1 MPVLTKLV
9 LFCVLLAPCSARGD
23 DLGGLVRQYNA
34 SLKKVTGPLNQRTG
48 LVFTHVLPVL
58 EKIGALSTSSSERWL
73 SGELDNARTAIYT
86 RETIPRILLAGATDN
101 AVQVLLKGMARRPP
115 AIQEAS
121 LRALV
126 EAASSPG
133 LIEAKL
139 LLSQLGGKT
148 LKSAAAQSARR
159 LKLAGDVLKNS
170 TDPATRAWL
179 AGDAYQSA
187 GGKTD
192 RLVVLMRLAKELKLE
207 DARAELV
214 KLLGHRS
221 GELVSTAI
229 EALAAIGP
237 GDSIGKISAALDKPG
252 ADVRF
257 RARALDALV
266 DTPGGVEFAVK
277 AASAKDPVMRAVAMG
292 SLALRASEPQAVKA
306 LLAGLDD
313 ADLSVR
319 NVALRSLRQVRIK
332 SMVGALIKVVD
343 SHPDESFKV
352 KALELLVN
360 VSGQNFGLAGVDWKK
375 WWAQS
380 EASFEFPKLEETG
393 FTTVKKR
400 GLDYFGI
407 EVSSKR
413 LGLIV
418 DISSSMRQL
427 VAVKAESLEEDED
440 EEEVEEAAEGGSRTR
455 VAPVKKKKKKKKT
468 NKEAGIVLKDG
479 KARKID
485 ILKKEMTRLLKKLP
499 ADTFLNMIS
508 FDATFRPW
516 QKVLQPLRGKGRAK
530 ALAYVARITT
540 GSGTNVFDTLE
551 FALKDKRVDTIY
563 LLTDGLPT
571 RGRIK
576 APAAILKEIDILNRA
591 RGVTIHTIAFGAES
605 DLLRQLADRNGG
617 QYRFVDRY

>member
-1 MPVLTKLV
+1 MPVLTKAV
-9 LFCVLLAPCSARGD
+9 LFCALLAPCAVRGD

-58 EKIGALSTSSSERWL
+58 EKIGALSTSASERWL

-101 AVQVLLKGMARRPP
+101 AVQVLLKGMARRAP

-126 EAASSPG
+126 EAGSSPG
-133 LIEAKL
+133 LSEAKL

-292 SLALRASEPQAVKA
+292 SLALRASEPQAMKV

-313 ADLSVR
+313 RDLSVR

-380 EASFEFPKLEETG
+380 EVTFEFPKLEETG

-400 GLDYFGI
+400 GLEYFGI

-427 VAVKAESLEEDED
+427 VAVKAESLEEK
-440 EEEVEEAAEGGSRTR
+440 EEEVEEDAEGGSRTR

-530 ALAYVARITT
+530 ALSYVARITT

-563 LLTDGLPT
+563 LLTDGIPT

-576 APAAILKEIDILNRA
+576 APAAIIKEIEILNRA

-605 DLLRQLADRNGG
+605 DLLRQLAERNGG

>member
-1 MPVLTKLV
+1 MPVLTKIV
-9 LFCVLLAPCSARGD
+9 LFFVLLVPGSVRAN
-23 DLGGLVRQYNA
+23 DLGGLVREYSA
-34 SLKKVTGPLNQRTG
+34 SLKKVTGPLNQRPG
-48 LVFTHVLPVL
+48 LVILHVLPVL

-73 SGELDNARTAIYT
+73 AGEFDNARTAIYA
-86 RETIPRILLAGATDN
+86 RESIPRVLLSGATDN
-101 AVQVLLKGMARRPP
+101 AVQILLKGMARRPP

-126 EAASSPG
+126 EAGVSLG
-133 LIEAKL
+133 LGEAKL
-139 LLSQLGGKT
+139 LLSQLGGRT
-148 LKSAAAQSARR
+148 LKSAAAQTARR
-159 LKLAGDVLKNS
+159 LELAAGVLKNS
-170 TDPATRAWL
+170 KDPATKTWL
-179 AGDAYQSA
+179 EGEAYQSA
-187 GGKTD
+187 AGKTD
-192 RLVVLMRLAKELKLE
+192 RLLVLLRLAKEQKLE
-207 DARAELV
+207 GARAELV

-221 GELVSTAI
+221 GDLVGRAI

-237 GDSIGKISAALDKPG
+237 GDAIEKISAALDKPG
-252 ADVRF
+252 ADVQF

-266 DTPGGVEFAVK
+266 DTPAGIEFAVK
-277 AASAKDPVMRAVAMG
+277 AAAAKDPVMRAIAMG
-292 SLALRASEPQAVKA
+292 SLALRASEPQAMKA

-313 ADLSVR
+313 TDLSVR

-332 SMVGALIKVVD
+332 SMVGALIKAVD
-343 SHPDESFKV
+343 SHPDESFRV
-352 KALELLVN
+352 RALELLVN

-380 EASFEFPKLEETG
+380 EASFEFPKQEEAG

-400 GLDYFGI
+400 GLEYFGI

-427 VAVKAESLEEDED
+427 VAVKAESLEEEEE
-440 EEEVEEAAEGGSRTR
+440 EEEVEEAAEDGSRTR
-455 VAPVKKKKKKKKT
+455 VAPVKKKKKKT

-499 ADTFLNMIS
+499 VDTFLNMIS

-516 QKVLQPLRGKGRAK
+516 QKALQPLRGKGRAK
-530 ALAYVARITT
+530 ALSYVARITT

-605 DLLRQLADRNGG
+605 DLLRQLAERNGG

>member
-1 MPVLTKLV
+1 
-9 LFCVLLAPCSARGD
+9 
-23 DLGGLVRQYNA
+23 
-34 SLKKVTGPLNQRTG
+34 
-48 LVFTHVLPVL
+48 
-58 EKIGALSTSSSERWL
+58 
-73 SGELDNARTAIYT
+73 
-86 RETIPRILLAGATDN
+86 
-101 AVQVLLKGMARRPP
+101 MARRAP

-126 EAASSPG
+126 EAGSSPG
-133 LIEAKL
+133 LNEAKL
-139 LLSQLGGKT
+139 LFSQLGGKT

-221 GELVSTAI
+221 GELVSIAI

-292 SLALRASEPQAVKA
+292 SLALRASEPQAMKV
-306 LLAGLDD
+306 LLVGLDD

-380 EASFEFPKLEETG
+380 EATFEFPKLEETG

-400 GLDYFGI
+400 GLEYFGI

-427 VAVKAESLEEDED
+427 VAVKAESLEEKEK
-440 EEEVEEAAEGGSRTR
+440 EEEVEEDAEGGSRTR
-455 VAPVKKKKKKKKT
+455 VAPVKKKKKKKT

-530 ALAYVARITT
+530 ALSYVARITT

-576 APAAILKEIDILNRA
+576 APAAIIKEIDILNRA

-605 DLLRQLADRNGG
+605 DLLRQLAERNGG

>member
-58 EKIGALSTSSSERWL
+58 EKIGALSTSASERWL

-292 SLALRASEPQAVKA
+292 SLALRASEPQAVKV

-455 VAPVKKKKKKKKT
+455 VAPVKKKKKKKT